1 MAIPV
6 IVLDTKGRCNNS
18 NLDLSMDEACFDVR
32 SNALDPLT
40 IWSLSTE
47 CEKCSYIE
55 SSSIPPVETQTF
67 IVNTKFP
74 VHLYFSDGTYNHCY
88 ERNIHFQEYGRYG
101 WNISSDGCSDIY
113 NIERPQLPYLSLVV
127 VFFTFFILTLLSW
140 VAMRI
145 LRSEWLA
152 NLKQRNVPFS
162 ELESDLGT
170 PSTDGAAPM
179 VRSELLAVR
188 REKTRMRSLD
198 VFRGFLWIM
207 GVSMALSLRSQLRS
221 SVSRWK
227 LFKKVLCRSIIL
239 VALGILLNSIAN
251 AKHTKSTS
259 LASLRLPGVLQ
270 RIGLSY
276 FIVATLET
284 LLMKREFFFE
294 YGPWLV
300 LQDVLESW
308 LQWLVILGLV
318 AAHTCLTFL
327 LPVEGCPTGYL
338 GPGGRYNYSSHPN
351 CTGGAA
357 GYIDR
362 MVFRNEHLYQKPTCY
377 EIYQTTLPYDP
388 EGLLGTLTSILMV
401 YLGVQAGRITLCYH
415 YAYSRVVRWMT
426 WAVITGLL
434 AGGLCDFSRS
444 DGVVPVNKNLWSVS
458 YVLATASL
466 AFLLQCILYIWVDV
480 KRWMSCHLFRFAG
493 MNAILLYVGHELT
506 HGVFPWGWQPY
517 YHTHTEHLL
526 MALWGSCLWV
536 FIAFVLFKRNIFLT
550 I

>member
-1 MAIPV
+1 MTVPV
-6 IVLDTKGRCNNS
+6 IVLDTKGRCNDS
-18 NLDLSMDEACFDVR
+18 NLNLFMDEACLDVR
-32 SNALDPLT
+32 SDALDPLT
-40 IWSLSTE
+40 IWSLSDE
-47 CEKCSYIE
+47 CEKVDMQNKY
-55 SSSIPPVETQTF
+55 QA
-67 IVNTKFP
+67 
-74 VHLYFSDGTYNHCY
+74 HLVWFAGG
-88 ERNIHFQEYGRYG
+88 GRVG
-101 WNISSDGCSDIY
+101 ARLNS
-113 NIERPQLPYLSLVV
+113 QLTLVV
-127 VFFTFFILTLLSW
+127 VFCTFFILTLLSW
-140 VAMRI
+140 ATMCV

-170 PSTDGAAPM
+170 PSTDGAPPM

-188 REKTRMRSLD
+188 REKTRLRSLD
-198 VFRGFLWIM
+198 VFRGICIAVMIFVNYGGGQYWFFKHSTWNGLTIADLVLVDY
-207 GVSMALSLRSQLRS
+207 GCEHGAIIALTTAQFSESLEAVQEGSIPIHRFGDFRHTTQLYC
-221 SVSRWK
+221 K
-227 LFKKVLCRSIIL
+227 CKTHQEHQPCQLK
-239 VALGILLNSIAN
+239 
-251 AKHTKSTS
+251 TS
-259 LASLRLPGVLQ
+259 WGAS
-270 RIGLSY
+270 
-276 FIVATLET
+276 AHW
-284 LLMKREFFFE
+284 

-318 AAHTCLTFL
+318 ATHTCLTFL

-338 GPGGRYNYSSHPN
+338 GPGGSYNYSSHPN

-415 YAYSRVVRWMT
+415 YAYSRVVRWTT
-426 WAVITGLL
+426 WAIITGLL
-434 AGGLCDFSRS
+434 AGCLCNFSRS

-466 AFLLQCILYIWVDV
+466 AFMLQCILYIWVDV
-480 KRWMSCHLFRFAG
+480 KRWMSCNLFRFAG

-517 YHTHTEHLL
+517 YHTHMEYLL

>member
-1 MAIPV
+1 MGHIIIAMKEIYSFKNMEDMAGIFPA
-6 IVLDTKGRCNNS
+6 
-18 NLDLSMDEACFDVR
+18 MA
-32 SNALDPLT
+32 AL
-40 IWSLSTE
+40 IST
-47 CEKCSYIE
+47 
-55 SSSIPPVETQTF
+55 
-67 IVNTKFP
+67 
-74 VHLYFSDGTYNHCY
+74 
-88 ERNIHFQEYGRYG
+88 
-101 WNISSDGCSDIY
+101 ISSDLNC
-113 NIERPQLPYLSLVV
+113 P
-127 VFFTFFILTLLSW
+127 TC
-140 VAMRI
+140 
-145 LRSEWLA
+145 
-152 NLKQRNVPFS
+152 
-162 ELESDLGT
+162 DLGT

-188 REKTRMRSLD
+188 REKTRLRSLD

-227 LFKKVLCRSIIL
+227 LFKKVLYRSIIL
-239 VALGILLNSIAN
+239 VTLGILLNSIAN

-259 LASLRLPGVLQ
+259 LANLRLPGVLQ

-294 YGPWLV
+294 VVDCFLHHSLTLTCVQYGPWLV

-318 AAHTCLTFL
+318 ATHTCLTFL

-388 EGLLGTLTSILMV
+388 EGTVKALQTVVTFPDTFSRSLLGTLTSILMV

-415 YAYSRVVRWMT
+415 YAYSRVVRWT
-426 WAVITGLL
+426 SWAVVTGLL
-434 AGGLCDFSRS
+434 AGCLCNFSRS

-466 AFLLQCILYIWVDV
+466 AFILQCILYIWVDV
-480 KRWMSCHLFRFAG
+480 KRWMSCNLFRFAG

-517 YHTHTEHLL
+517 YHTHMEYLL

>member
-1 MAIPV
+1 MAVPV

-18 NLDLSMDEACFDVR
+18 NLNLFMDEACLDVR
-32 SNALDPLT
+32 SNALEPLT
-40 IWSLSTE
+40 IWSLSAE
-47 CEKCSYIE
+47 CEK
-55 SSSIPPVETQTF
+55 
-67 IVNTKFP
+67 
-74 VHLYFSDGTYNHCY
+74 
-88 ERNIHFQEYGRYG
+88 
-101 WNISSDGCSDIY
+101 
-113 NIERPQLPYLSLVV
+113 
-127 VFFTFFILTLLSW
+127 
-140 VAMRI
+140 
-145 LRSEWLA
+145 
-152 NLKQRNVPFS
+152 
-162 ELESDLGT
+162 DLGT

-188 REKTRMRSLD
+188 REKTRLRSLD

-227 LFKKVLCRSIIL
+227 LFKKVLYRSIIL
-239 VALGILLNSIAN
+239 VTLGILLNSIAN

-259 LASLRLPGVLQ
+259 LANLRLPGVLQ

-318 AAHTCLTFL
+318 ATHTCLTFL

-338 GPGGRYNYSSHPN
+338 GPGGSYNYSSHPN

-415 YAYSRVVRWMT
+415 YAYSRVVRWT
-426 WAVITGLL
+426 SWAVVTGLL
-434 AGGLCDFSRS
+434 AGCLCNFSRS

-466 AFLLQCILYIWVDV
+466 AFILQCILYIWVDV
-480 KRWMSCHLFRFAG
+480 KRWMSCNLFRFAG
-493 MNAILLYVGHELT
+493 KLNQAK
-506 HGVFPWGWQPY
+506 
-517 YHTHTEHLL
+517 
-526 MALWGSCLWV
+526 CL
-536 FIAFVLFKRNIFLT
+536 
-550 I
+550 